1 MKNDEIN
8 AEALRIA
15 EEAGKYLSLG
25 VASGLTENNKYV
37 IEAFR
42 GMLEK
47 LNYQRDFDIIS
58 EAEYYRRLENLRDRY
73 FSKGT
78 QNWVKYT
85 QEIYEYQ
92 KKTLEV
98 EKENIVK
105 LYDDIAEYA
114 TGKFDA
120 ILKKQQAAA
129 EEIGSFG
136 GLFNVNKVIMGD
148 TTDTYYSLHD
158 LEYDIEMIRKFGESF
173 TELESRIN
181 SLGVSGEGGEN
192 ILDAIRGMDTE
203 DALGFMSA
211 LLYTQDA
218 EFVKYAQNLKFKES
232 LSKGVAARLYEAEF
246 AKGWDDAYAN
256 MKKQLSDAGY
266 EIPEG
271 FFTSGSI
278 SAEKFGQGFVAGLD
292 AQMAIVRAKIE
303 EFNASIETDF
313 PSTNINTYNTSYNI
327 TSSGGDTVEQIQR
340 METVKRLSGV

>member
-8 AEALRIA
+8 EQAQRIA

-25 VASGLTENNKYV
+25 VASGLTENNKFV
-37 IEAFR
+37 VEAFR

-47 LNYQRDFDIIS
+47 LNYQRDFDIIN

-73 FSKGT
+73 FSRGT

-92 KKTLEV
+92 KKTIEA
-98 EKENIVK
+98 EKENITE

-114 TGKFDA
+114 TEKLDT

-129 EEIGSFG
+129 EEIGSIG

-148 TTDTYYSLHD
+148 KTDTYYSLHD
-158 LEYDIEMIRKFGESF
+158 LEYDIEMIKRYGDSYSALSE
-173 TELESRIN
+173 RIN
-181 SLGVSGEGGEN
+181 SLGIAESGGEK
-192 ILDAIRGMDTE
+192 ILDAIKGMDTE
-203 DALGFMSA
+203 DGLGFMSA
-211 LLYTQDA
+211 LMYTQDA
-218 EFVKYAQNLKFKES
+218 EFIKYAENLKLKET
-232 LSKGVAARLYEAEF
+232 LSDSVAAKLYEEEF
-246 AKGWDDAYAN
+246 EKGWDDAYAN
-256 MKKQLSDAGY
+256 MRKQLTEAGY

-292 AQMAIVRAKIE
+292 AQMELVRARIE
-303 EFNASIETDF
+303 SFNASLQADL
-313 PSTNINTYNTSYNI
+313 PSGGGNTYNTSYNI
-327 TSSGGDTVEQIQR
+327 TASEGDTVEQIKR